1 MLKTKLLSIYSVRKN
16 IQCPFLLCFGVYT
29 STQYALSCK
38 IQKFY
43 IKADRKITKYN
54 LGTPMLK
61 AELLRIYS
69 VRKNIQCLILLV
81 LGGYTPTQYALSCK
95 IQKFYI

>member
-16 IQCPFLLCFGVYT
+16 IQCPFLLCFGVHT

-69 VRKNIQCLILLV
+69 VKRNIQCPFLLCLAV
-81 LGGYTPTQYALSCK
+81 YNPTQLALSCK
-95 IQKFYI
+95 MLTF